1 MNSFQNI
8 LHAKVAKTGPES
20 SPVMD
25 EKTIQFLFEKV
36 VQEQYGVKGR
46 SNVIALSFRK
56 GILTLGI
63 YKSLWQAE
71 VTLTKDDLRESLNKK
86 IGSEMIKSIKIQR
99 K

>member
-8 LHAKVAKTGPES
+8 LQAKLNQSAPKAPK
-20 SPVMD
+20 MD

-36 VQEQYGVKGR
+36 IQEYYGVKGK
-46 SNVIALSFRK
+46 SNVLALGFK
-56 GILTLGI
+56 DGVLILGI

-71 VTLTKDDLRESLNKK
+71 VSINKEELRESLNKK
-86 IGSEMIKSIKIQR
+86 IGEELVTSIRIQR

>member
-8 LHAKVAKTGPES
+8 LQAKLNQVAPKAPK
-20 SPVMD
+20 MD

-36 VQEQYGVKGR
+36 IQEYYGVKGK
-46 SNVIALSFRK
+46 SNVLPLGFK
-56 GILTLGI
+56 DGVLVLGI

-71 VTLTKDDLRESLNKK
+71 VSLNKEELRESLNKK
-86 IGSEMIKSIKIQR
+86 IGEELVKSIRIQR

>member
-8 LHAKVAKTGPES
+8 LQAKLSQATPKAPA
-20 SPVMD
+20 MD

-36 VQEQYGVKGR
+36 IQEYYGVKGK
-46 SNVIALSFRK
+46 SNVLPLGFK
-56 GILTLGI
+56 GGVLVLGI

-71 VTLTKDDLRESLNKK
+71 VSINKEELRESVNKK
-86 IGSEMIKSIKIQR
+86 IGEELVRSIRIQR

>member
-1 MNSFQNI
+1 
-8 LHAKVAKTGPES
+8 
-20 SPVMD
+20 MD

-36 VQEQYGVKGR
+36 IQEHYGIKGK
-46 SNVIALSFRK
+46 SNVLALSFRG

-71 VTLTKDDLRESLNKK
+71 VSLTKEDLRESLNKK
-86 IGSEMIKSIKIQR
+86 IGSELVRSIRIQR

>member
-8 LHAKVAKTGPES
+8 LQAKITQEHTKAPK
-20 SPVMD
+20 MD

-36 VQEQYGVKGR
+36 VGEYFGSKGK
-46 SNVIALSFRK
+46 SNVLPVHFRE
-56 GILTLGI
+56 GVLMLAV

-71 VTLTKDDLRESLNKK
+71 VTLSKEDLREALNKK
-86 IGSEMIKSIKIQR
+86 IGSDLVKDIRIQR